1 MALMEKMHTSL
12 EELEALVEATT
23 DPLEREGL
31 IAFINCVT
39 PHLVEGATSTFLGK
53 IAQVMGTDIPEDL
66 SVEEAL
72 EALKVNFE
80 IEIE

>member
-1 MALMEKMHTSL
+1 VNRYQK
-12 EELEALVEATT
+12 ELQELVNQTT

-31 IAFINCVT
+31 IAFINCIT
-39 PHLVEGATSTFLGK
+39 PQLEKASATFLGK
-53 IAQVMGTDIPEDL
+53 IAQVIGSDISTAG

-72 EALKVNFE
+72 EALKENFE